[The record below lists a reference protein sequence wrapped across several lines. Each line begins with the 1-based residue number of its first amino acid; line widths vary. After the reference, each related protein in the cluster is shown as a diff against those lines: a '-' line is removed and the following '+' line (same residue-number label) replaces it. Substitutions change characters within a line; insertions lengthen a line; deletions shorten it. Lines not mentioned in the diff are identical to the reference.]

1 MSSHEQRMSNS
12 YLDFPRAVRFLCGG
26 LLLWAAVFLATYVF
40 AAIACAR
47 GFSYALWL
55 GLGVVP
61 LLLLILAALS
71 LGVLYVI
78 ARRADGLQDGI
89 ARRSDDTRRVV
100 AHVAITVCT
109 LALIAIVWNA
119 LPLLLTVNRC

>member
-1 MSSHEQRMSNS
+1 MNPAPSLH
-12 YLDFPRAVRFLCGG
+12 FARAIRFLCGG
-26 LLLWAAVFLATYVF
+26 LLVWAALFLFTYVF

-47 GFSYALWL
+47 GFSYAVWF

-61 LLLLILAALS
+61 LLLLLGAALA

-78 ARRADGLQDGI
+78 ARRADRLQNGV

-100 AHVAITVCT
+100 ARIATMVCG
-109 LALIAIVWNA
+109 LALIAIIWNA
-119 LPLLLTVNRC
+119 LPVLLTASRCSH

>member
-1 MSSHEQRMSNS
+1 MSGPS
-12 YLDFPRAVRFLCGG
+12 LDFARAVRFLCGG
-26 LLLWAAVFLATYVF
+26 LLVWAGLFLFTYVF

-55 GLGVVP
+55 GLGIVP
-61 LLLLILAALS
+61 LLLLLAAALS
-71 LGVLYVI
+71 LGVLHVI
-78 ARRADGLQDGI
+78 ARRADRLQDGI

-100 AHVAITVCT
+100 ADIATMVCT

>member
-1 MSSHEQRMSNS
+1 MSAPS
-12 YLDFPRAVRFLCGG
+12 LDFARAVRFLCGG
-26 LLLWAAVFLATYVF
+26 LLVWAALFLFTYIF
-40 AAIACAR
+40 AAIACTR

-61 LLLLILAALS
+61 LLLLLAAALS

-78 ARRADGLQDGI
+78 ARRADRLQGSI

-100 AHVAITVCT
+100 AHVATMVCG

-119 LPLLLTVNRC
+119 LALLLTASRC

>member
-1 MSSHEQRMSNS
+1 MNPPTPLHFARTI
-12 YLDFPRAVRFLCGG
+12 RFLCGG
-26 LLLWAAVFLATYVF
+26 LLVWAALFLSTYVF

-47 GFSYALWL
+47 GFSYALWF

-61 LLLLILAALS
+61 VLLLLGAALA

-78 ARRADGLQDGI
+78 ARRADGLQHDGV

-100 AHVAITVCT
+100 AHVATMVCG
-109 LALIAIVWNA
+109 LALIAIAWNA
-119 LPLLLTVNRC
+119 LPVLLTAIRC

>member
-1 MSSHEQRMSNS
+1 MSVPSLHFARTI
-12 YLDFPRAVRFLCGG
+12 RFLCGG
-26 LLLWAAVFLATYVF
+26 LLVWAALFLFTYVF

-61 LLLLILAALS
+61 FVLLLAAGS
-71 LGVLYVI
+71 ALGVLYVI
-78 ARRADGLQDGI
+78 AHRADRLQDRI

-100 AHVAITVCT
+100 AHVATMVCT
-109 LALIAIVWNA
+109 LALIAIAWNV
-119 LPLLLTVNRC
+119 LPVLLTASRC

>member
-1 MSSHEQRMSNS
+1 VSAPSLH
-12 YLDFPRAVRFLCGG
+12 FARAIRLLCGG
-26 LLLWAAVFLATYVF
+26 LLVWAALFLFTYIF

-47 GFSYALWL
+47 GFSYALWF

-61 LLLLILAALS
+61 LILLLAAGIS

-78 ARRADGLQDGI
+78 ARRADRLQDGI

-100 AHVAITVCT
+100 SHVATLVCA
-109 LALIAIVWNA
+109 LALIAIAWNA
-119 LPLLLTVNRC
+119 LPVLLTASRC